1 MSFDGRQVADHP
13 HRDVV
18 LCEPPGLARLLP
30 GMPPRIPS
38 GQVDA
43 VLDGEDLAGT
53 EAALAAG
60 AVRDGR
66 ADGHHAVDQRVD
78 KPLLDQPE
86 APVPGETG
94 IAAGGDN
101 DGHASPAARQGAVD
115 VCAREVGMEHVRLAR
130 PEAAREA
137 GKASQAPGPVKAA
150 QAENLHTRSFSL
162 TPESPE
168 SGAHRSRH
176 PGRDRSRVP
185 QWRGRPRQGAP
196 EAPRHR
202 RGVGWRRPGPRGLG
216 AAPASRFRHS

>member
-101 DGHASPAARQGAVD
+101 DGAPSPAAPQRAVD
-115 VCAREVGMEHVRLAR
+115 VCAREGGMEHVRLSP
-130 PEAAREA
+130 PEAAPDA
-137 GKASQAPGPVKAA
+137 AKARPPPAP
-150 QAENLHTRSFSL
+150 LH
-162 TPESPE
+162 
-168 SGAHRSRH
+168 A
-176 PGRDRSRVP
+176 
-185 QWRGRPRQGAP
+185 
-196 EAPRHR
+196 
-202 RGVGWRRPGPRGLG
+202 
-216 AAPASRFRHS
+216 